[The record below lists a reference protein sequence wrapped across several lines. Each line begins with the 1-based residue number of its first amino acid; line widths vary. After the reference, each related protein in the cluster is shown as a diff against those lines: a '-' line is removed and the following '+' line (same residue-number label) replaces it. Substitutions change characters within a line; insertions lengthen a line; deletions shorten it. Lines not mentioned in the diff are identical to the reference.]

1 MKYLMISLLS
11 VFLFSGCETFNGNS
25 LKIVDETDSMGSQS
39 PVDMESQVSHK
50 KKVAGELQVETVDY
64 KLPVYSRRVSFP
76 VTVRSHKLQGR

>member
-25 LKIVDETDSMGSQS
+25 LKVVNEADCIGSQV
-39 PVDMESQVSHK
+39 PRKE
-50 KKVAGELQVETVDY
+50 KVACERQVETVDY

-76 VTVRSHKLQGR
+76 VTVRSHELQRSN